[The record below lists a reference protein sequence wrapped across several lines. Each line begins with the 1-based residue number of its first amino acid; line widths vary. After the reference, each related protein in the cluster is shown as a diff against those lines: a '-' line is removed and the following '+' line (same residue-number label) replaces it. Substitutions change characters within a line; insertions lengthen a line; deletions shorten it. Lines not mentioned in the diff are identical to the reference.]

1 MARYRAPLPD
11 DLKEL
16 IVLCRAGKL
25 FAVQQWISTGKRFR
39 LPPGKY
45 STSPF
50 TAALATGFHSLVEVF
65 LSAGIPQDEMDHALC
80 QSVNNSRLDLI
91 ELLTSY
97 GADIVRV
104 CRESVICNRN
114 PLILR
119 WFVSHG
125 MDLEVGNLIAYAF
138 RIKNRGFL
146 GPFMDI
152 RDQVPSARKQASMAL
167 RFHAK
172 NGNLK
177 WVCLLIWA
185 GADPRMAVPDLECSP
200 PEEFIETALE
210 DTISHG
216 HVEIVRKIGIDAS
229 RDNPTELLSQYIVTP
244 KPEIYTLLL
253 DAGADPNGRDQ
264 KGKPME
270 SLISNFEWS
279 LDQSIWRTDNEPIFQ
294 CIELLA
300 SRGGRWN
307 PEESYRLSCLRRAIG
322 KAPMLSAISGL
333 TRIIKSGA
341 IDKEVF
347 STLMNTP
354 KMKAFLSSSYM
365 GVAYLREFAGQA
377 KLAARR
383 ERTRSRARNP
393 ATKLGSSR

>member
-1 MARYRAPLPD
+1 
-11 DLKEL
+11 
-16 IVLCRAGKL
+16 
-25 FAVQQWISTGKRFR
+25 
-39 LPPGKY
+39 
-45 STSPF
+45 
-50 TAALATGFHSLVEVF
+50 
-65 LSAGIPQDEMDHALC
+65 MDHALC